1 MPIVARRAPKP
12 QPVWYVTPQGVRIPG
27 PAPQTRLGITAPRS
41 WIETVNPSYYYPP
54 KQAPVP
60 PFHVVPE
67 QTWMSDLSVKLGPV
81 VMWNGTPYQEVPLGS
96 GNYVKTA
103 FGVTQTPGEV
113 SVPPSSPK
121 PLLVLPS
128 VPAESLPPGGQ
139 FEIQAG
145 PWKVVLTKEQSAA
158 GAEVSAIDKLKA
170 WLAEETI
177 VAGYANQWFVVGG
190 ALAYF
195 LFRKK

>member
-1 MPIVARRAPKP
+1 L
-12 QPVWYVTPQGVRIPG
+12 
-27 PAPQTRLGITAPRS
+27 PA
-41 WIETVNPSYYYPP
+41 
-54 KQAPVP
+54 
-60 PFHVVPE
+60 
-67 QTWMSDLSVKLGPV
+67 
-81 VMWNGTPYQEVPLGS
+81 
-96 GNYVKTA
+96 
-103 FGVTQTPGEV
+103 
-113 SVPPSSPK
+113 
-121 PLLVLPS
+121 
-128 VPAESLPPGGQ
+128 GGQ

-145 PWKVVLTKEQSAA
+145 PWKVVLTKEQAAA

>member
-12 QPVWYVTPQGVRIPG
+12 QPVWYVTAQGVRIPG

-41 WIETVNPSYYYPP
+41 WIETMNPSYYYPEAALAA
-54 KQAPVP
+54 QAAAAKAAAKAAAP
-60 PFHVVPE
+60 
-67 QTWMSDLSVKLGPV
+67 T
-81 VMWNGTPYQEVPLGS
+81 
-96 GNYVKTA
+96 
-103 FGVTQTPGEV
+103 
-113 SVPPSSPK
+113 

-128 VPAESLPPGGQ
+128 VPTEPLPAGGQ

-145 PWKVVLTKEQSAA
+145 DWKVVLTKDEAAA
-158 GAEVSAIDKLKA
+158 GAEVSLIDRIKA

>member
-1 MPIVARRAPKP
+1 M
-12 QPVWYVTPQGVRIPG
+12 
-27 PAPQTRLGITAPRS
+27 
-41 WIETVNPSYYYPP
+41 NPSYYYPEAALAA
-54 KQAPVP
+54 QAAAAKAAAKAAAP
-60 PFHVVPE
+60 
-67 QTWMSDLSVKLGPV
+67 T
-81 VMWNGTPYQEVPLGS
+81 
-96 GNYVKTA
+96 
-103 FGVTQTPGEV
+103 
-113 SVPPSSPK
+113 

-128 VPAESLPPGGQ
+128 VPTEPLPAGGQ

-145 PWKVVLTKEQSAA
+145 DWKVVLTKDEAA
-158 GAEVSAIDKLKA
+158 AAAVEPSLMNRIKA

>member
-1 MPIVARRAPKP
+1 MPRIAVKP

-41 WIETVNPSYYYPP
+41 WIDTMNPSYYYPP
-54 KQAPVP
+54 RVAPA
-60 PFHVVPE
+60 
-67 QTWMSDLSVKLGPV
+67 S
-81 VMWNGTPYQEVPLGS
+81 TP
-96 GNYVKTA
+96 A
-103 FGVTQTPGEV
+103 
-113 SVPPSSPK
+113 
-121 PLLVLPS
+121 LVLPS
-128 VPAESLPPGGQ
+128 VPTESLPAGGQ

-145 PWKVVLTKEQSAA
+145 PWKVVLTKEQAAA